1 MADQLAEIRKSV
13 DGVAK
18 AVASLAKAGGTGQ
31 PAGST
36 ARTLVD
42 VDALT
47 DGEVR
52 ELALLVENERDLANF
67 TNGRIASE
75 GPSVDG
81 MYDEFSRLGL
91 LVRAAGGACLAL
103 SSTAHWAVEKRR
115 QRKAEAA
122 DALKRQ
128 WRHERR
134 VTIGAA
140 FLGGAMGIAGTLL
153 GVIVGHMM

>member
-18 AVASLAKAGGTGQ
+18 AVASLAKANS
-31 PAGST
+31 PAR
-36 ARTLVD
+36 ALVD

-52 ELALLVENERDLANF
+52 ELALLVENEGDLANF
-67 TNGRIASE
+67 TSDRIASE
-75 GPSVDG
+75 GLSVDG

-91 LVRAAGGACLAL
+91 LVRAAGGACPAL
-103 SSTAHWAVEKRR
+103 SGTAHWAVEKRR

-134 VTIGAA
+134 VTVGAA
-140 FLGGAMGIAGTLL
+140 FLGGAMGLL
-153 GVIVGHMM
+153 GVVLGYFLGTL

>member
-1 MADQLAEIRKSV
+1 MLNSRGNQSQHLAL
-13 DGVAK
+13 G
-18 AVASLAKAGGTGQ
+18 LPFGGAF
-31 PAGST
+31 P
-36 ARTLVD
+36 
-42 VDALT
+42 VDAA

-52 ELALLVENERDLANF
+52 ELALLVENEGGLANF
-67 TNGRIASE
+67 ANDRIASE

-122 DALKRQ
+122 AALKRQ

-134 VTIGAA
+134 VTVGAA
-140 FLGGAMGIAGTLL
+140 FLGGAMGLL
-153 GVIVGHMM
+153 GVVLGYFLGTL